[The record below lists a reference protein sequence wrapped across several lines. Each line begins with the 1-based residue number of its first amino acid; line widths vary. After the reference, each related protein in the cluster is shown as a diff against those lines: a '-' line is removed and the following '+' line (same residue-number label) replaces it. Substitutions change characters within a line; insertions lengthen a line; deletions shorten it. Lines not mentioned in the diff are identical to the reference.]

1 MTHIGVPSLPMTKQR
16 KTNIPYATAYAQRF
30 ISFPVLTLA
39 KEGEPYD
46 GHANFL
52 GRPEGMSSWRHPAVR
67 IVRKTDLTREA
78 LAQVLNRRDHDL
90 VFGALEL
97 RTGMRN
103 HDRNLVRSAYQKLW
117 TDLELPG
124 DPSSSDLLEFFSQS
138 PWSTHYPRAA
148 TKAMAGAHPVL
159 WQRGKQYQF
168 AYQFAFYCADDWKAA
183 AFLSLVLERMRLCPC
198 GKIFNPSNS
207 KVFHCTPQHAAYY
220 RLKRWRDKRKKVE
233 KVRPKPHR
241 RG

>member
-1 MTHIGVPSLPMTKQR
+1 MTHLGVPSLSMTMQR
-16 KTNIPYATAYAQRF
+16 QINTPYATPYAQRF

-39 KEGEPYD
+39 RKGEAHD
-46 GHANFL
+46 GFANFL
-52 GRPEGMSSWRHPAVR
+52 GRPEGMKGSWRTPAVH
-67 IVRKTDLTREA
+67 IVKKTDLTTEA
-78 LAQVLNRRDHDL
+78 LARVLNRRDHDL

-103 HDRNLVRSAYQKLW
+103 RDQNLVRSAYQKLW
-117 TDLELPG
+117 ADLQLPG
-124 DPSSSDLLEFFSQS
+124 DPSSSSLLEFFSQG

-159 WQRGKQYQF
+159 WQLGKQYQF
-168 AYQFAFYCADDWKAA
+168 AFYCGDDWKAA

-207 KVFHCTPQHAAYY
+207 KVWHCTPQHAAYY

-233 KVRPKPHR
+233 KLRSKPNR
-241 RG
+241 REQR